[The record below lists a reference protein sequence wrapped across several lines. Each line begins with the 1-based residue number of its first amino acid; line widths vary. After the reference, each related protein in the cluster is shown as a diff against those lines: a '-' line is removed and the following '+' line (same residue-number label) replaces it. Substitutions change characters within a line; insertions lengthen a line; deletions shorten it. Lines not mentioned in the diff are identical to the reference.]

1 MAVFYFI
8 TLYSSVSSASF
19 LQSVLLTEILRFL
32 LESSVSAVSTD
43 MAPGVHPD
51 FMEKHGENQW
61 SEMQQDLLSISL
73 FFGCS
78 VRERDAQ
85 RKIYRHYVQVFQGI
99 LS

>member
-1 MAVFYFI
+1 MQIVGCLAHYKVAKGAI
-8 TLYSSVSSASF
+8 KLAIRQSF
-19 LQSVLLTEILRFL
+19 L
-32 LESSVSAVSTD
+32 VSTD